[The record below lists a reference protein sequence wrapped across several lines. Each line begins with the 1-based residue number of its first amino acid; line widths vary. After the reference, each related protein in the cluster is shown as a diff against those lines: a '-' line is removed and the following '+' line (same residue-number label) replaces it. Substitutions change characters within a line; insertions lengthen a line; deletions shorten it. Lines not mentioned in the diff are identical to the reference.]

1 MTKNDLKL
9 FILVGVVAFIIVFI
23 NQVNYVV
30 RADDKSQTIQVTVT
44 TTLTFNLATNTVPLG
59 ILTPGTPITATTSCT
74 VETNSSS
81 GWQLSVKRDDATS
94 TLDLDTDPSIDF
106 PDATAWNGSNSTD
119 SPGANLSFRVYQTD
133 TTPSG
138 LYNSTY
144 WGTSDASPKWAG
156 FPPTSQMIASIDNYQ
171 SGTQTVVY
179 GFRIDAPSSQAS
191 GAYSGSI
198 TLTALAI

>member
-1 MTKNDLKL
+1 MKNDVKI
-9 FILVGVVAFIIVFI
+9 FILVGLVVLSSALV
-23 NQVNYVV
+23 NQFYKI
-30 RADDKSQTIQVTVT
+30 AQASDQSQTIQVTVT
-44 TTLTFNLATNTVPLG
+44 TTLTFSLATNTVTLG
-59 ILTPGTPITATTSCT
+59 VLTPGTPIIATTSCSVT
-74 VETNSSS
+74 TNSNS

-94 TLDLDTDPSIDF
+94 TLDLDTDETIDF
-106 PDATAWNGSNSTD
+106 PDATAWNGSNSSD
-119 SPGANLSFRVYQTD
+119 NPGANLSFRVYQTG

-144 WGTSDASPKWAG
+144 WGTNDSSPKWAG
-156 FPPTSQMIASIDNYQ
+156 FPTASQDIASIGSYQ

-179 GFRIDAPSSQAS
+179 GFRIDAPSSQPS